1 MDIVWII
8 ILVPLIYF
16 ATVILISAI
25 QAMMTRGKG
34 KRVLCV
40 PVLAKVNTKMTF
52 YRQLVIF
59 LELPRPNDVQTA
71 HSFNVRSASSTSV

>member
-16 ATVILISAI
+16 ATVILISTI

-34 KRVLCV
+34 KRV
-40 PVLAKVNTKMTF
+40 AKETF
-52 YRQLVIF
+52 KETF
-59 LELPRPNDVQTA
+59 WHFFFELLNP
-71 HSFNVRSASSTSV
+71 FNWI